1 VKHLLKNLNDM
12 KIKVISNTLA
22 WIIQASLNFVENR
35 FIGRIPNS
43 DVRAG
48 AKLLLDPIR
57 KMVKALSDEEPR
69 NEEQIRDL
77 WRQFIN
83 TDFTDYS
90 AAQLDKL
97 VSGIGNEQLKA
108 VLATLIA
115 PAMDL
120 TRAVTDDNPA
130 NDEQAKEILD
140 KFIENPDAHDVLL
153 SDILAPVLRRVINDE
168 PTVAFI
174 LTIIGQAL
182 ENLGEG
188 ESSLD
193 AERRAEI
200 VKKISAEVASLES

>member
-1 VKHLLKNLNDM
+1 M